1 LNIVGAREV
10 TGKNQFDTSPFFC
23 YDKLRGKL
31 KMSVKL
37 AILKSGETVI
47 SDVKELVSE
56 EKVCGY
62 IFENPQKVLTERSI
76 VLSEESD
83 YDSKIQVSLT
93 PWIILTEDTQMLV
106 TMDWVVTLVDP
117 IQSLK
122 KMYEEKLNV
131 QSNQMSITEG

>member
-1 LNIVGAREV
+1 
-10 TGKNQFDTSPFFC
+10 
-23 YDKLRGKL
+23 
-31 KMSVKL
+31 MSVKL

-47 SDVKELVSE
+47 SDVKELVTE

-76 VLSEESD
+76 LLSEESD

-122 KMYEEKLNV
+122 KMYEEKLNGEASQV
-131 QSNQMSITEG
+131 SFT

>member
-1 LNIVGAREV
+1 
-10 TGKNQFDTSPFFC
+10 
-23 YDKLRGKL
+23 
-31 KMSVKL
+31 MSIKL
-37 AILKSGETVI
+37 ALLKSGETVI
-47 SDVKELVSE
+47 SDIKELISE

>member
-1 LNIVGAREV
+1 
-10 TGKNQFDTSPFFC
+10 
-23 YDKLRGKL
+23 
-31 KMSVKL
+31 MSIKL
-37 AILKSGETVI
+37 ALLKSGETVI
-47 SDVKELVSE
+47 SDIKELVSE

>member
-1 LNIVGAREV
+1 
-10 TGKNQFDTSPFFC
+10 
-23 YDKLRGKL
+23 
-31 KMSVKL
+31 MSVKL

>member
-1 LNIVGAREV
+1 MERI
-10 TGKNQFDTSPFFC
+10 
-23 YDKLRGKL
+23 
-31 KMSVKL
+31 KMSIKL
-37 AILKSGETVI
+37 ALLKSGETVI
-47 SDVKELVSE
+47 SDIKELVSE